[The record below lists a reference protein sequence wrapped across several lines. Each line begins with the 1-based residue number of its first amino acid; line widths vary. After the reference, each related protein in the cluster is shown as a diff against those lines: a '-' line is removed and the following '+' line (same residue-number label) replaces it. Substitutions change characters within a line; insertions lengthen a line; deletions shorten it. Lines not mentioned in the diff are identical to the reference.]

1 MKSRAANK
9 MKQLCWGL
17 ALLAL
22 VQPALSLDCPCVCDS
37 HREGIPAEDET
48 AASHCQQGG
57 APCCHHDHAERGSDD
72 VRRDSKSLSVL
83 ALVEFHDCQCP
94 SDCDCQWQH
103 SDATAVE
110 ISSKTANRAW
120 RLTTSFS
127 DCSYFTRAPLPQEL
141 PGNSREREGQLV
153 VSAQSACAV
162 LCRFLS

>member
-1 MKSRAANK
+1 MKSRAADR

-83 ALVEFHDCQCP
+83 ALVEFHDCRCP

-103 SDATAVE
+103 SIAKTTA
-110 ISSKTANRAW
+110 IRSKAADHPW
-120 RLTTSFS
+120 RLMKPFA
-127 DCSYFTRAPLPQEL
+127 DCPYVTRAPLPHGSL
-141 PGNSREREGQLV
+141 GNSRERKGQLA